1 MNKHVGKSFRKF
13 LNCNDSGTHLLEQEA
28 EILLLLE
35 DRPINIFQ
43 AAFLFSVLGRFL
55 PLI

>member
-43 AAFLFSVLGRFL
+43 ATFLFSVLGRFL
-55 PLI
+55 PLL